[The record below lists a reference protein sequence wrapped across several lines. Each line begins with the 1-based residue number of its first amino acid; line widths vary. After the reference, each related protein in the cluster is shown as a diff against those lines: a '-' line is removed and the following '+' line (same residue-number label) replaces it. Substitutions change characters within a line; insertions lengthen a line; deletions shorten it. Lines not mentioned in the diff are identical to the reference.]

1 VVRTSGV
8 SPNGQP
14 NNEGCPR
21 RGTDENPSRISGSAN
36 DTGAVTGEIAGLS
49 PRRLAASI
57 LTRARQRR
65 AREVGRRLARR
76 QFRTVADVLE
86 AVRVELGGGR

>member
-1 VVRTSGV
+1 MTLRKP
-8 SPNGQP
+8 SPQH
-14 NNEGCPR
+14 
-21 RGTDENPSRISGSAN
+21 
-36 DTGAVTGEIAGLS
+36 
-49 PRRLAASI
+49 LAASI